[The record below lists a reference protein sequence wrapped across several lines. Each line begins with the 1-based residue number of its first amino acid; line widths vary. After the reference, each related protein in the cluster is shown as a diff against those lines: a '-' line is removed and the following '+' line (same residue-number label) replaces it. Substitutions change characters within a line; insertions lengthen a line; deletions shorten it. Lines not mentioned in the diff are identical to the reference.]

1 MFNNSDGSVED
12 TAKLQTQHQVT
23 AQEQIRQLIQRTN
36 DLMEL
41 LRSQREILRQRGM
54 NLPSGSLDSLKQLQS
69 QLTKLNNS
77 MGGALTELKQLRAL
91 AHTTSLINS
100 SLEPTEVLNQVMDTV
115 IQITGAERGYIAL
128 FNTTT
133 GEMDYPV
140 RRGIDQE
147 QMDKG
152 ELVVSKTI
160 VNEVASTGEAVLT
173 ENASKDDR
181 YQGHQSI
188 VGFQLRSILAVPLK
202 VRNEVIGVVYCDN
215 RIMAGLFKQHDLNL
229 LKAFSNQAAVA
240 IENARLFESLRHQ
253 IAEMSEA
260 RDLMT
265 NIFDSI
271 ISGVI
276 TLNRDNFITDWNPA
290 AAQITGLDKN
300 NVVNRSLDEVLPALN
315 DIFHESLAHVREA
328 GSQEIIE
335 VTPELPGM
343 GKRCWNLV
351 MSPLLDDQNVNQGV
365 VILVDDLTEI
375 RQREEQLGMVSQYMK
390 LGLDDIRDVDVLD
403 IVGGQESVISV
414 LHSDVRGFTTFSERL
429 EPEELMKVINQYL
442 TMSSHAIKLQDGI
455 VDKYMGDAVTG
466 LFNTP
471 FNRQE
476 NHSVRAVRA
485 AMTMM
490 ADLAYEVHSRLPEDQ
505 RLFYGIGI
513 HTGTAVL
520 GNVGSSDRKEFTAL
534 GDATDLA
541 KLLQENALAG
551 EILISQG
558 TFDCVKDYF
567 FCEPLEPR
575 KTKGYPDFTVMYKVV
590 KVKKRTGPLS
600 LDDLDF

>member
-1 MFNNSDGSVED
+1 MATNPNGTTED
-12 TAKLQTQHQVT
+12 TAKLQTYQVT
-23 AQEQIRQLIQRTN
+23 TQEQIRQLIQRTN
-36 DLMEL
+36 ELVEL

-54 NLPSGSLDSLKQLQS
+54 NLPSGSLDSLKQFRT
-69 QLTKLNNS
+69 QLDKLNNTLGS
-77 MGGALTELKQLRAL
+77 TLTELRQLRAL

-100 SLEPTEVLNQVMDTV
+100 SLEPAEVLNQVMDTV
-115 IQITGAERGYIAL
+115 INITGAERGYIAL
-128 FNTTT
+128 RNTQT

-147 QMDKG
+147 QMEKG

-181 YQGHQSI
+181 YIGHQSI

-240 IENARLFESLRHQ
+240 IENARLFESLRAQ
-253 IAEMSEA
+253 IADVSEA
-260 RDLMT
+260 RDLMS
-265 NIFDSI
+265 NIFESI
-271 ISGVI
+271 ISGVVTI
-276 TLNRDNFITDWNPA
+276 NQDNLIADLNA
-290 AAQITGLDKN
+290 AAGQIIGLPKADAVGKT
-300 NVVNRSLDEVLPALN
+300 L
-315 DIFHESLAHVREA
+315 ESLLPSLEGVLKEKTAQVR
-328 GSQEIIE
+328 GSGKQEILE
-335 VTPELPGM
+335 VNPVLAS
-343 GKRCWNLV
+343 GKRFWNVV
-351 MSPLLDDQNVNQGV
+351 MSPLHDADGVNQGV
-365 VILVDDLTEI
+365 VMLIDDLTEI

-390 LGLDDIRDVDVLD
+390 LRLDDIRDVDVLG
-403 IVGGQESVISV
+403 IMGGQEREISV
-414 LHSDVRGFTTFSERL
+414 LHSDVRGFTTFSEKL

-466 LFNTP
+466 LFNTS
-471 FNRQE
+471 FNPQE
-476 NHSVRAVRA
+476 NHAVRAVRA

-490 ADLAYEVHSRLPEDQ
+490 SDLAYEVHSRLPEEQ

-513 HTGTAVL
+513 HTGNAVL
-520 GNVGSSDRKEFTAL
+520 GNIGSKDRKEFSAM
-534 GDATDLA
+534 GDAPDLA
-541 KLLQENALAG
+541 KLLQENAKAG

-558 TFDCVKDYF
+558 TYDQVHGYFDCEAV
-567 FCEPLEPR
+567 EPR
-575 KTKGYPDFTVMYKVV
+575 KTKDYPGFTVMYKVT
-590 KVKKRTGPLS
+590 KVKKRTGPLN
-600 LDDLDF
+600 LDDIDF